1 MIAFVITYIISSLLV
16 WLVAY
21 WSGLAFFA
29 WYDCWIGVYYDQK
42 RGVMYLCLLP
52 FFVMRF

>member
-1 MIAFVITYIISSLLV
+1 MIAFVITYIIASLLV

-21 WSGLAFFA
+21 WSNLAFFA
-29 WYDCWIGVYYDQK
+29 WYDFWIGIYYDQK
-42 RGVMYLCLLP
+42 KEVMYLCLLP